1 MPVYSRIAA
10 VTCGLPALMRIYTDT
25 ELIELIR
32 ASDKQAFDQ
41 LYHRYWRL
49 LYMLAVQ
56 KTGAPPE
63 AEDIVQ
69 EIFIDLWNKRA
80 RLEVIHNLRP
90 YLVSTAYHKIF
101 HFFRDKGVREKHLED
116 FAQFLGQMEGVSVES
131 IDLSAAVFETEF
143 GRLQD
148 IITATIDLMPGQM
161 KKVAMMRYRQSMT
174 ASEIAD
180 ELGISPLTVKKHL
193 QIAMKR
199 LREAAGQPDA
209 GSTALLVLLWL
220 THSSY

>member
-1 MPVYSRIAA
+1 
-10 VTCGLPALMRIYTDT
+10 MRIYTDT

-56 KTGAPPE
+56 KTGTPPE

-80 RLEVIHNLRP
+80 RLEIIHNLRS

-101 HFFRDKGVREKHLED
+101 HFFRDKGAREKHLEN
-116 FAQFLGQMEGVSVES
+116 FAQFLGQMEGVPMES

-148 IITATIDLMPGQM
+148 IITTTIDRMPGQM
-161 KKVAMMRYRQSMT
+161 KKVALMRYR
-174 ASEIAD
+174 
-180 ELGISPLTVKKHL
+180 
-193 QIAMKR
+193 
-199 LREAAGQPDA
+199 
-209 GSTALLVLLWL
+209 
-220 THSSY
+220 